1 MRKNKKCHLTEKN
14 SAIYLKTHFCG
25 EKWNR
30 FPRNKQPYFVLL
42 ELVCSLLDTAA
53 EAERVRSSR
62 RALAKTLW
70 QPKASPA
77 QPIFRHELFFEW
89 LNRQRQKFD
98 NYLLPML
105 DLSYLLTSWN
115 RVNNLCGTI
124 RGFPVGPNC
133 RNLWHFLSYISWYL
147 WH

>member
-1 MRKNKKCHLTEKN
+1 MWKILVLAESSSKKDAKRCKHIIVAQAVPEIYKKNEMLKNRGNVFFVIDYTE
-14 SAIYLKTHFCG
+14 S
-25 EKWNR
+25 
-30 FPRNKQPYFVLL
+30 
-42 ELVCSLLDTAA
+42 
-53 EAERVRSSR
+53 ERVRSSR